1 MENCCSMSACG
12 SSTVCHFAKQNFV
25 DRFEYLEQCVATTQR
40 QFAQQRLLLEVFTFA
55 IVHWPMTKPFSQVH
69 HQMLKRMV
77 RSSALAIVPPQ
88 PDQNIA
94 QGSVNQRR
102 RREGD
107 SAGRSAR
114 HDMVIVI
121 VINIVH
127 PPWTSTIPIHYIFS
141 RRTAAT
147 SACLKRT
154 QPAPPSHPQRLPWWS
169 TTWWRTT
176 WIRLLGRMIY
186 KIIQVG
192 PDGAQHPPAQR
203 LSWGDLRSTG
213 WQHHIY
219 EIPFCKTF
227 SLLPCQSFS
236 SCRSQV
242 NFPQVTSFSDHE
254 EREEPASQS
263 EIVVEAEVNFSLL
276 GLQNVKIQSQTL
288 QILADIDRFF

>member
-1 MENCCSMSACG
+1 MLFLFRSAPEVEKRIHSKLFRKFWRSRG
-12 SSTVCHFAKQNFV
+12 TKEPAYITVPH
-25 DRFEYLEQCVATTQR
+25 
-40 QFAQQRLLLEVFTFA
+40 
-55 IVHWPMTKPFSQVH
+55 
-69 HQMLKRMV
+69 
-77 RSSALAIVPPQ
+77 
-88 PDQNIA
+88 DQNIA

-114 HDMVIVI
+114 HDMVSVI
-121 VINIVH
+121 VINIVQ
-127 PPWTSTIPIHYIFS
+127 PPWTSTIPIPIHYIFW
-141 RRTAAT
+141 RRRAAT

-154 QPAPPSHPQRLPWWS
+154 QPAPPSHPRRLPWWS

-176 WIRLLGRMIY
+176 WTRLLGRMIY
-186 KIIQVG
+186 KIIPLR

-219 EIPFCKTF
+219 EILFCKTLC
-227 SLLPCQSFS
+227 LLPCQSFS
-236 SCRSQV
+236 SCRSQA
-242 NFPQVTSFSDHE
+242 NFTQVTSFSDHE

-263 EIVVEAEVNFSLL
+263 EIVVEAEVNFSLWV
-276 GLQNVKIQSQTL
+276 LQYLEILSQTL